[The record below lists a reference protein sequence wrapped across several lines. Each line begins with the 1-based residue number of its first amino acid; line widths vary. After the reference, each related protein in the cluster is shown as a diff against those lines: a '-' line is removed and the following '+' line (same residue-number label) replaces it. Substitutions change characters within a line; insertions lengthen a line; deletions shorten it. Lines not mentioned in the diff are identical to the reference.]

1 MKKSRKSIYISK
13 IYVYNKNQ
21 GGIQMK
27 KLINKLIIKSYK
39 MRGYESFTITID
51 GKVKFIHFYKNV

>member
-27 KLINKLIIKSYK
+27 KLINKLISLSVIILLWQK
-39 MRGYESFTITID
+39 
-51 GKVKFIHFYKNV
+51 